1 MTGEFVERRRTPR
14 VALQDR
20 REFRLGRRIRVRV
33 IDISAAGALV
43 AVDERLPVGSAGRF
57 QVLLDGHPFEAQ
69 AQVKREHAVRPGE
82 GYLIGLGIT
91 PTEARH
97 QEVLDQFLARA
108 GK

>member
-1 MTGEFVERRRTPR
+1 VTGGFVERRRTPR
-14 VALQDR
+14 VALRDR
-20 REFRLGRRIRVRV
+20 QELRLGRRIRVRV

-57 QVLLDGHPFEAQ
+57 QLLLDGHQFEAQ
-69 AQVKREHAVRPGE
+69 VQVKREQAARPGE

-91 PTEARH
+91 PTEARY
-97 QEVLDQFLARA
+97 QDVLDQFLARA